1 MQIKEIKA
9 HNFRSYEQL
18 DLKLNQLGLTLLTG
32 GAKGNTDNSDSNGF
46 GKSSLVYALIYALY
60 GQLPDGSKG
69 DDVIKNNVGKN
80 CYAQVIFEHGGHNYK
95 ISRYRKDSKHHNK
108 VLVSRDKKDIT
119 LSTNKETDQL
129 IIDTLGFGFDTLL
142 NSLVFSPE
150 KLNSFINATDKNRK
164 QILEELTNTNVY
176 KQAQQ
181 LVKIDAKDNAEKLSE
196 EEKDHERL
204 ITLKEGQEASKR
216 AYMQN
221 KDYWDKQMKTNQD
234 KLAQYKNLTPVNNQD
249 KLNKLETIKTQ
260 LRNNQSPVD
269 NQEIKKLDREING
282 YQTTLSQGQAQ
293 TKVIKDRL
301 AQNLA
306 TYKRI
311 QTGQQTTCELC
322 GSVLQDRHKQ
332 LELTNLGKKI
342 KQDMENYK
350 NFMHDIDTAK
360 RAIEATT
367 KERNRIQADQDRI
380 YEQNKI
386 IQVKLD
392 EVNETYHK
400 LQVEQQNYD
409 DQLRQKAY
417 IEQTI
422 KSLKANPIEEPKN
435 LVNANYDQDLASS
448 EKRIQVYQ
456 QQAKDLK
463 KLDKIYSDKGVKAT
477 ALSLVIPYLNQ
488 KLSKYLEELTQG
500 RMNAY
505 LSSTSKTKTGKVQE
519 QISLNVESEV
529 MGDEYQELSSGEKQR
544 VGIALN
550 LAFMNYL
557 ADQIGGVNL
566 CFFDEIFDHLDQSAI
581 DSVVDIL
588 KGLKDEI
595 SNVIVIS
602 HNNDLLYNDNF
613 DTHIRVNKVDNTST
627 MELQ

>member
-32 GAKGNTDNSDSNGF
+32 GAKGDTDNSDSNGF

-69 DDVIKNNVGKN
+69 DDVIKNDVGKN

-204 ITLKEGQEASKR
+204 ITLKEGHEASKR

-322 GSVLQDRHKQ
+322 GSVLEDKHKQ

-342 KQDMENYK
+342 KLDMENYK
-350 NFMHDIDTAK
+350 NFMDSIDTAK

-409 DQLRQKAY
+409 EQLRQKAY

-588 KGLKDEI
+588 KGLKGEI

>member
-69 DDVIKNNVGKN
+69 DDVIKNDVGKN

-216 AYMQN
+216 AYMKN

-234 KLAQYKNLTPVNNQD
+234 KLAQYKDLTPVNNQD
-249 KLNKLETIKTQ
+249 KLNKLDVIRTQ
-260 LRNNQSPVD
+260 LRNNQAPIN
-269 NQEIKKLDREING
+269 NQEIKKLDLEING
-282 YQTTLSQGQAQ
+282 YQTSLSQGQAQ
-293 TKVIKDRL
+293 AEVIKNNL
-301 AQNLA
+301 AKNLA
-306 TYKRI
+306 TYKNI
-311 QTGQQTTCELC
+311 QTGKQTTCELC
-322 GSVLQDRHKQ
+322 GSVLEDKHKQ

-342 KQDMENYK
+342 KLDMENYK
-350 NFMHDIDTAK
+350 NFMHDIDTTK
-360 RAIEATT
+360 QAIEATT

-588 KGLKDEI
+588 KGLKTEI

>member
-32 GAKGNTDNSDSNGF
+32 GAKGDTDNSDSNGF

-69 DDVIKNNVGKN
+69 DDVIKNDVGKN
-80 CYAQVIFEHGGHNYK
+80 CYAQVIFDHGGHNYK

-234 KLAQYKNLTPVNNQD
+234 KLAQYKDLTPVNNQD
-249 KLNKLETIKTQ
+249 KLNKLDAIRTQ
-260 LRNNQSPVD
+260 LRNNQAPIN
-269 NQEIKKLDREING
+269 NQEIRKLDQEING
-282 YQTTLSQGQAQ
+282 FQTSLSQGQAQ
-293 TKVIKDRL
+293 AEVIKNNL
-301 AQNLA
+301 AKNLA
-306 TYKRI
+306 TYKNI
-311 QTGQQTTCELC
+311 QTGKQTTCELC

-422 KSLKANPIEEPKN
+422 KSLKANPIEEPKD

-456 QQAKDLK
+456 QQAKVLK

>member
-32 GAKGNTDNSDSNGF
+32 GAKGDTDNSDSNGF

-69 DDVIKNNVGKN
+69 DDVIKNDVGKN
-80 CYAQVIFEHGGHNYK
+80 CYAQVIFEHGGHNYQ

-216 AYMQN
+216 AYMKN

-234 KLAQYKNLTPVNNQD
+234 KLAQYKDLTPVNNQD

-322 GSVLQDRHKQ
+322 GSVLEDKHKQ

-342 KQDMENYK
+342 KLDMENYK
-350 NFMHDIDTAK
+350 DFMDSIDTAK

-422 KSLKANPIEEPKN
+422 KSLKANPIEEPKD
-435 LVNANYDQDLASS
+435 LVNANYDQDLTSS

-588 KGLKDEI
+588 KGLKGEI

>member
-32 GAKGNTDNSDSNGF
+32 GAKGATDNSDSNGY

-69 DDVIKNNVGKN
+69 DDVIKNDVGKN
-80 CYAQVIFEHGGHNYK
+80 CYAQVIFEHGGHNYQ

-269 NQEIKKLDREING
+269 NQEIKKLDREIND

-322 GSVLQDRHKQ
+322 GSVLEDKHKQ

-342 KQDMENYK
+342 KLDMEDYK
-350 NFMHDIDTAK
+350 DFMDSIDTAK

-422 KSLKANPIEEPKN
+422 KSLKANPIEEPKD
-435 LVNANYDQDLASS
+435 LVNANYDQDLTSS

-519 QISLNVESEV
+519 QISLNVDSEV

-588 KGLKDEI
+588 KGLKGEI

>member
-69 DDVIKNNVGKN
+69 DDVIKNDVGKN

-150 KLNSFINATDKNRK
+150 RLNSFINATDKNRK

-234 KLAQYKNLTPVNNQD
+234 KLAQYKDLTPVNNQD
-249 KLNKLETIKTQ
+249 KLNKLDAIRTQ
-260 LRNNQSPVD
+260 LRNNQAPIN
-269 NQEIKKLDREING
+269 NQEIRKLDQEING
-282 YQTTLSQGQAQ
+282 FQTSLSQGQAQ
-293 TKVIKDRL
+293 AEVIKNNL
-301 AQNLA
+301 AKNLA
-306 TYKRI
+306 TYKNI
-311 QTGQQTTCELC
+311 QTGKQTTCELC

>member
-69 DDVIKNNVGKN
+69 DDVIKNDVGKN
-80 CYAQVIFEHGGHNYK
+80 CYAQVIFEHGGHNYR

-150 KLNSFINATDKNRK
+150 RLNSFINATDKNRK

-234 KLAQYKNLTPVNNQD
+234 KLAQYKDLTPVNNQD
-249 KLNKLETIKTQ
+249 KLNKLDAIRTQ
-260 LRNNQSPVD
+260 LRNNQAPIN
-269 NQEIKKLDREING
+269 NQEIRKLDQEING
-282 YQTTLSQGQAQ
+282 FQTSLSQGQAQ
-293 TKVIKDRL
+293 AEVIKNNL
-301 AQNLA
+301 AKNLA
-306 TYKRI
+306 TYKNI
-311 QTGQQTTCELC
+311 QTGKQTTCELC

>member
-18 DLKLNQLGLTLLTG
+18 DLKLNKLGLTLLTG
-32 GAKGNTDNSDSNGF
+32 GAKGDTDNSDSNGF

-69 DDVIKNNVGKN
+69 DDVIKNDVGKD

-129 IIDTLGFGFDTLL
+129 IIDTLGFSFDTLL

-176 KQAQQ
+176 KQAQH

-322 GSVLQDRHKQ
+322 GSVLEDKHKQ

-342 KQDMENYK
+342 KLDMENYK
-350 NFMHDIDTAK
+350 DFMDSIDTAK

-435 LVNANYDQDLASS
+435 LVNANYDQDLTSS

-588 KGLKDEI
+588 KGLKTEI

-613 DTHIRVNKVDNTST
+613 DTHIRVNKVDNTSI

>member
-18 DLKLNQLGLTLLTG
+18 DLKLNKLGLTLLTG
-32 GAKGNTDNSDSNGF
+32 GAKGDTDNSDSNGF

-69 DDVIKNNVGKN
+69 DDVIKNDVGKN
-80 CYAQVIFEHGGHNYK
+80 CYAQVIFEHGGHNYQV
-95 ISRYRKDSKHHNK
+95 SRYRKDSKHHNK

-150 KLNSFINATDKNRK
+150 RLNSFINATDKNRK

-234 KLAQYKNLTPVNNQD
+234 KLAQYKDLTPVNNQD

-293 TKVIKDRL
+293 AEVIKNNL
-301 AQNLA
+301 AKNLA
-306 TYKRI
+306 TYKNI
-311 QTGQQTTCELC
+311 QTGKQTTCELC
-322 GSVLQDRHKQ
+322 GSVLEDKHKQ

-342 KQDMENYK
+342 KLDMENYK
-350 NFMHDIDTAK
+350 DFMDSIDTAK

-367 KERNRIQADQDRI
+367 KERNQIQADQDRI

-505 LSSTSKTKTGKVQE
+505 LSSTSKTKTGKIQE

-588 KGLKDEI
+588 KGLKGEI

>member
-32 GAKGNTDNSDSNGF
+32 GAKGATDNSDSNGY

-69 DDVIKNNVGKN
+69 DDVIKNDVGKN
-80 CYAQVIFEHGGHNYK
+80 CYAQVTFEHGGHNYQ

-150 KLNSFINATDKNRK
+150 RLNSFINATDKNRK

-322 GSVLQDRHKQ
+322 GSVLEDKHKQ

-342 KQDMENYK
+342 KLDMENYK
-350 NFMHDIDTAK
+350 NFMHDIDTTK
-360 RAIEATT
+360 QAIEATT

-588 KGLKDEI
+588 KGLKYEI

>member
-32 GAKGNTDNSDSNGF
+32 GAKGDTDNSDSNGF

-69 DDVIKNNVGKN
+69 DDVIKNDVGKN
-80 CYAQVIFEHGGHNYK
+80 CYAQVIFEHGGHNYQ

-216 AYMQN
+216 AYMKN

-282 YQTTLSQGQAQ
+282 YQTSLSQGQAQ
-293 TKVIKDRL
+293 AEVIKNNL
-301 AQNLA
+301 AKNLA
-306 TYKRI
+306 TYKNI
-311 QTGQQTTCELC
+311 QTGKQTTCELC
-322 GSVLQDRHKQ
+322 GSVLEDKHKQ

-342 KQDMENYK
+342 KLDMENYK
-350 NFMHDIDTAK
+350 NFMHDIDTTK
-360 RAIEATT
+360 QAIEATT

-422 KSLKANPIEEPKN
+422 KSLKANPIEEPKD
-435 LVNANYDQDLASS
+435 LANANYDQDLASS

-588 KGLKDEI
+588 KGLKGEI

>member
-1 MQIKEIKA
+1 MQIKKIKA

-69 DDVIKNNVGKN
+69 DDVIKNDVGKN

-150 KLNSFINATDKNRK
+150 RLNSFINATDKNRK

-234 KLAQYKNLTPVNNQD
+234 KLAQYKDLTPVNNQD
-249 KLNKLETIKTQ
+249 KLNKLDAIRTQ
-260 LRNNQSPVD
+260 LRNNQAPIN
-269 NQEIKKLDREING
+269 NQEIRKLDQEING
-282 YQTTLSQGQAQ
+282 FQTSLSQGQAQ
-293 TKVIKDRL
+293 AEVIKNNL
-301 AQNLA
+301 AKNLA
-306 TYKRI
+306 TYKNI
-311 QTGQQTTCELC
+311 QTGKQTTCELC

>member
-1 MQIKEIKA
+1 
-9 HNFRSYEQL
+9 
-18 DLKLNQLGLTLLTG
+18 
-32 GAKGNTDNSDSNGF
+32 
-46 GKSSLVYALIYALY
+46 
-60 GQLPDGSKG
+60 
-69 DDVIKNNVGKN
+69 
-80 CYAQVIFEHGGHNYK
+80 
-95 ISRYRKDSKHHNK
+95 
-108 VLVSRDKKDIT
+108 
-119 LSTNKETDQL
+119 
-129 IIDTLGFGFDTLL
+129 
-142 NSLVFSPE
+142 
-150 KLNSFINATDKNRK
+150 
-164 QILEELTNTNVY
+164 
-176 KQAQQ
+176 
-181 LVKIDAKDNAEKLSE
+181 
-196 EEKDHERL
+196 
-204 ITLKEGQEASKR
+204 
-216 AYMQN
+216 
-221 KDYWDKQMKTNQD
+221 
-234 KLAQYKNLTPVNNQD
+234 
-249 KLNKLETIKTQ
+249 
-260 LRNNQSPVD
+260 
-269 NQEIKKLDREING
+269 
-282 YQTTLSQGQAQ
+282 
-293 TKVIKDRL
+293 
-301 AQNLA
+301 
-306 TYKRI
+306 
-311 QTGQQTTCELC
+311 
-322 GSVLQDRHKQ
+322 
-332 LELTNLGKKI
+332 
-342 KQDMENYK
+342 MENYK

-505 LSSTSKTKTGKVQE
+505 LSSTSKTKNGKVQE

>member
-32 GAKGNTDNSDSNGF
+32 GAKGDTDNSDSNGF

-69 DDVIKNNVGKN
+69 DDVIKNDVGKD

-150 KLNSFINATDKNRK
+150 RLNSFINATDKNRK

-181 LVKIDAKDNAEKLSE
+181 LVKIDAKDNDEKLSE

-234 KLAQYKNLTPVNNQD
+234 KLAQYKDLTPVNNQD
-249 KLNKLETIKTQ
+249 KLNKLDAIRTQ
-260 LRNNQSPVD
+260 LRNNQAPIN
-269 NQEIKKLDREING
+269 NQEIRKLDQEING

-322 GSVLQDRHKQ
+322 GSVLEDKHKQ
-332 LELTNLGKKI
+332 L
-342 KQDMENYK
+342 
-350 NFMHDIDTAK
+350 
-360 RAIEATT
+360 
-367 KERNRIQADQDRI
+367 
-380 YEQNKI
+380 
-386 IQVKLD
+386 
-392 EVNETYHK
+392 
-400 LQVEQQNYD
+400 
-409 DQLRQKAY
+409 
-417 IEQTI
+417 
-422 KSLKANPIEEPKN
+422 
-435 LVNANYDQDLASS
+435 
-448 EKRIQVYQ
+448 
-456 QQAKDLK
+456 
-463 KLDKIYSDKGVKAT
+463 
-477 ALSLVIPYLNQ
+477 
-488 KLSKYLEELTQG
+488 
-500 RMNAY
+500 
-505 LSSTSKTKTGKVQE
+505 
-519 QISLNVESEV
+519 
-529 MGDEYQELSSGEKQR
+529 
-544 VGIALN
+544 
-550 LAFMNYL
+550 
-557 ADQIGGVNL
+557 
-566 CFFDEIFDHLDQSAI
+566 
-581 DSVVDIL
+581 
-588 KGLKDEI
+588 
-595 SNVIVIS
+595 
-602 HNNDLLYNDNF
+602 
-613 DTHIRVNKVDNTST
+613 
-627 MELQ
+627 

>member
-32 GAKGNTDNSDSNGF
+32 GAKGDTDNSDSNGF

-69 DDVIKNNVGKN
+69 DDVIKNDVGKN

-293 TKVIKDRL
+293 AEVIKNNL
-301 AQNLA
+301 AKNLA
-306 TYKRI
+306 TYKNI
-311 QTGQQTTCELC
+311 QTGKQTTCELC
-322 GSVLQDRHKQ
+322 GSVLEDKHKQ

-342 KQDMENYK
+342 RLDMENYK
-350 NFMHDIDTAK
+350 DFMDSIDTAK

-409 DQLRQKAY
+409 EQLRQKAY

-588 KGLKDEI
+588 KGLKGEI

>member
-32 GAKGNTDNSDSNGF
+32 GAKGDTDNSDSNGF

-69 DDVIKNNVGKN
+69 DDVIKNDVGKN
-80 CYAQVIFEHGGHNYK
+80 CYAQVIFEHGGHNYR

-293 TKVIKDRL
+293 AEVIKNNL
-301 AQNLA
+301 AKNLA
-306 TYKRI
+306 TYKNI
-311 QTGQQTTCELC
+311 QTGKQTTCELC
-322 GSVLQDRHKQ
+322 GSVLEDKHKQ

-342 KQDMENYK
+342 RLDMENYK
-350 NFMHDIDTAK
+350 DFMDSIDTAK

-422 KSLKANPIEEPKN
+422 KSLKANPIEEPKD

-588 KGLKDEI
+588 KGLKGEI

>member
-18 DLKLNQLGLTLLTG
+18 DLKLNKLGLTLLTG

-69 DDVIKNNVGKN
+69 DDVIKNDVGKN

-293 TKVIKDRL
+293 AEVIKNNL
-301 AQNLA
+301 AKNLA
-306 TYKRI
+306 TYKNI
-311 QTGQQTTCELC
+311 QTGKQTTCELC
-322 GSVLQDRHKQ
+322 GSVLEDKHKQ

-342 KQDMENYK
+342 RLDMENYK
-350 NFMHDIDTAK
+350 NFMDSIDTAK

-588 KGLKDEI
+588 KGLKGEI

>member
-18 DLKLNQLGLTLLTG
+18 DLKLNKLGLTLLTG
-32 GAKGNTDNSDSNGF
+32 GAKGATDNRRSSGF
-46 GKSSLVYALIYALY
+46 GKSSIVYALIYALY

-69 DDVIKNNVGKN
+69 DDVIKNDVGKN

-293 TKVIKDRL
+293 AEVIKNNL
-301 AQNLA
+301 AKNLA
-306 TYKRI
+306 TYKNI
-311 QTGQQTTCELC
+311 QTGKQTTCELC
-322 GSVLQDRHKQ
+322 GSVLEDKHKQ

-342 KQDMENYK
+342 RLDMENYK
-350 NFMHDIDTAK
+350 DFMDSIDTAK

-588 KGLKDEI
+588 KGLKGEI

>member
-32 GAKGNTDNSDSNGF
+32 GAKGDTDNSDSNGF

-69 DDVIKNNVGKN
+69 DDVIKNDVGKN
-80 CYAQVIFEHGGHNYK
+80 CYAQVIFEHGGHNYQ

-322 GSVLQDRHKQ
+322 GSVLEDKHKQ
-332 LELTNLGKKI
+332 LELTNLGKRI
-342 KQDMENYK
+342 KLDMEDYK
-350 NFMHDIDTAK
+350 SYMNTIDNLK
-360 RAIEATT
+360 QSIDGAT
-367 KERNRIQADQDRI
+367 KQRNRIQADQDRI

-422 KSLKANPIEEPKN
+422 KSLKANPIEEPKD
-435 LVNANYDQDLASS
+435 LVNANYDQDLTSS

-588 KGLKDEI
+588 KGLKGEI

>member
-32 GAKGNTDNSDSNGF
+32 GAKGDTDNSDSNGF

-69 DDVIKNNVGKN
+69 DDVIKNDVGKN
-80 CYAQVIFEHGGHNYK
+80 CYAQVIFEHGGHNYQ

-150 KLNSFINATDKNRK
+150 RLNSFINATDKNRK

-234 KLAQYKNLTPVNNQD
+234 KLAQYKDLTPVNNQD
-249 KLNKLETIKTQ
+249 KLNKLDVIRTQ
-260 LRNNQSPVD
+260 LRNNQAPIN
-269 NQEIKKLDREING
+269 NQEIKKLDLEING
-282 YQTTLSQGQAQ
+282 YQTSLSQGQAQ
-293 TKVIKDRL
+293 AEVIKNNL
-301 AQNLA
+301 AKNLA
-306 TYKRI
+306 TYKNI
-311 QTGQQTTCELC
+311 QTGKQTTCELC
-322 GSVLQDRHKQ
+322 GSVLEDKHKQ

-342 KQDMENYK
+342 KLDMEDYK
-350 NFMHDIDTAK
+350 SYMNTIDNLK
-360 RAIEATT
+360 QSIDGAT
-367 KERNRIQADQDRI
+367 KQRNRIQADQDRI

-422 KSLKANPIEEPKN
+422 KSLKANPIEEPKD

-588 KGLKDEI
+588 KGLKTEI

-602 HNNDLLYNDNF
+602 HNNDLFYNDNF

>member
-1 MQIKEIKA
+1 
-9 HNFRSYEQL
+9 
-18 DLKLNQLGLTLLTG
+18 
-32 GAKGNTDNSDSNGF
+32 
-46 GKSSLVYALIYALY
+46 
-60 GQLPDGSKG
+60 
-69 DDVIKNNVGKN
+69 
-80 CYAQVIFEHGGHNYK
+80 
-95 ISRYRKDSKHHNK
+95 
-108 VLVSRDKKDIT
+108 
-119 LSTNKETDQL
+119 
-129 IIDTLGFGFDTLL
+129 
-142 NSLVFSPE
+142 
-150 KLNSFINATDKNRK
+150 
-164 QILEELTNTNVY
+164 
-176 KQAQQ
+176 
-181 LVKIDAKDNAEKLSE
+181 
-196 EEKDHERL
+196 
-204 ITLKEGQEASKR
+204 
-216 AYMQN
+216 
-221 KDYWDKQMKTNQD
+221 
-234 KLAQYKNLTPVNNQD
+234 
-249 KLNKLETIKTQ
+249 
-260 LRNNQSPVD
+260 
-269 NQEIKKLDREING
+269 
-282 YQTTLSQGQAQ
+282 
-293 TKVIKDRL
+293 
-301 AQNLA
+301 
-306 TYKRI
+306 
-311 QTGQQTTCELC
+311 
-322 GSVLQDRHKQ
+322 
-332 LELTNLGKKI
+332 
-342 KQDMENYK
+342 MENYK

-435 LVNANYDQDLASS
+435 LVNANYDQDLTSS

-588 KGLKDEI
+588 KGLKTEI

>member
-32 GAKGNTDNSDSNGF
+32 GAKGDTDNSDSNGF

-69 DDVIKNNVGKN
+69 DDVIKNDVGKN
-80 CYAQVIFEHGGHNYK
+80 CYAQVIFEHGGHNYQ

-234 KLAQYKNLTPVNNQD
+234 KLAQYKDLTPVNNQD

-322 GSVLQDRHKQ
+322 GSVLEDKHKQ

-342 KQDMENYK
+342 KLDMEDYK
-350 NFMHDIDTAK
+350 SYMNTIDNLK
-360 RAIEATT
+360 QSIDGAT
-367 KERNRIQADQDRI
+367 KQRNRIQADQDRI

-422 KSLKANPIEEPKN
+422 KSLKANPIEEPKD
-435 LVNANYDQDLASS
+435 LVNANYDQDLTSS

>member
-69 DDVIKNNVGKN
+69 DDVIKNDVGKN

-150 KLNSFINATDKNRK
+150 RLNSFINATDKNRK

-234 KLAQYKNLTPVNNQD
+234 KLAQYKDLTPVNNQD
-249 KLNKLETIKTQ
+249 KLNKLDAIRTQ
-260 LRNNQSPVD
+260 LRNNQAPIN
-269 NQEIKKLDREING
+269 NQEIRKLDREING

-306 TYKRI
+306 TYKNI
-311 QTGQQTTCELC
+311 QTGKQTTCELC

>member
-32 GAKGNTDNSDSNGF
+32 GANGDTDNSDSNGF

-69 DDVIKNNVGKN
+69 DDVIKNDVGKN

-249 KLNKLETIKTQ
+249 KLNKLETIKNQ

-293 TKVIKDRL
+293 AEVIKNNL
-301 AQNLA
+301 AKNLA
-306 TYKRI
+306 TYKNI
-311 QTGQQTTCELC
+311 QTGKQTTCELC
-322 GSVLQDRHKQ
+322 GSVLEDKHKQ

-342 KQDMENYK
+342 RLDMENYK
-350 NFMHDIDTAK
+350 DFMDSIDTAK

-435 LVNANYDQDLASS
+435 LINANYDQDLASS

-588 KGLKDEI
+588 KGLKGEI

>member
-32 GAKGNTDNSDSNGF
+32 GAKGDTDNSDSNGF

-69 DDVIKNNVGKN
+69 DDVIKNDVGKN

-293 TKVIKDRL
+293 AEVIKNNL
-301 AQNLA
+301 AKNLA
-306 TYKRI
+306 TYKNI
-311 QTGQQTTCELC
+311 QTGKQTTCELC
-322 GSVLQDRHKQ
+322 GSVLEDKHKQ

-342 KQDMENYK
+342 RLDMENYK
-350 NFMHDIDTAK
+350 DFMDSIDTAK

-588 KGLKDEI
+588 KGLKGEI

>member
-32 GAKGNTDNSDSNGF
+32 GAKGATDNSDSNGY

-69 DDVIKNNVGKN
+69 DDVIKNDVGKN
-80 CYAQVIFEHGGHNYK
+80 CYAQVIFEHGGHNYQV
-95 ISRYRKDSKHHNK
+95 SRYRKDSKHHNK

-150 KLNSFINATDKNRK
+150 RLNSFINATDKNRK

-234 KLAQYKNLTPVNNQD
+234 KLAQYKNLTLVNNQD

-588 KGLKDEI
+588 KGLKYEI

>member
-69 DDVIKNNVGKN
+69 DDVIKNDVGKN

-150 KLNSFINATDKNRK
+150 RLNSFINATDKNRK

-234 KLAQYKNLTPVNNQD
+234 KLAQYKDLTPVNNQD
-249 KLNKLETIKTQ
+249 KLNKLDAIRTQ
-260 LRNNQSPVD
+260 LRNNQAPIN
-269 NQEIKKLDREING
+269 NQEIRKLDQEING
-282 YQTTLSQGQAQ
+282 FQTSLSQGQAQ
-293 TKVIKDRL
+293 AEVIKNNL
-301 AQNLA
+301 AKNLA
-306 TYKRI
+306 TYKNI
-311 QTGQQTTCELC
+311 QTGKQTTCELC

-588 KGLKDEI
+588 KGLKYEI

>member
-32 GAKGNTDNSDSNGF
+32 GAKGATDNRRSSGF
-46 GKSSLVYALIYALY
+46 GKSSIVYALIYALY

-69 DDVIKNNVGKN
+69 DDVIKNDVGKN
-80 CYAQVIFEHGGHNYK
+80 CYAQVIFEHGGHNYQV
-95 ISRYRKDSKHHNK
+95 SRYRKDSKHHNK

-150 KLNSFINATDKNRK
+150 RLNSFINATDKNRK

-322 GSVLQDRHKQ
+322 GSVLEDKHKQ

-342 KQDMENYK
+342 KLDMEDYK
-350 NFMHDIDTAK
+350 SYMNTIDNLK
-360 RAIEATT
+360 QSIDGAT
-367 KERNRIQADQDRI
+367 KQRNRIQADQDRI

-588 KGLKDEI
+588 KSLKGEI

>member
-32 GAKGNTDNSDSNGF
+32 GAKGATDNRRSSGF
-46 GKSSLVYALIYALY
+46 GKSSIVYALIYALY

-69 DDVIKNNVGKN
+69 DDVIKNDVGKN

-150 KLNSFINATDKNRK
+150 RLNSFINATDKNRK

-181 LVKIDAKDNAEKLSE
+181 LVKIDAKDNAEKLYE

-322 GSVLQDRHKQ
+322 GSVLEDKHKQ

-342 KQDMENYK
+342 KLDMENYK
-350 NFMHDIDTAK
+350 NFMHDIDTTK
-360 RAIEATT
+360 QAIEATT

-435 LVNANYDQDLASS
+435 LVNANYDQDLTSS

-588 KGLKDEI
+588 KGLKGEI